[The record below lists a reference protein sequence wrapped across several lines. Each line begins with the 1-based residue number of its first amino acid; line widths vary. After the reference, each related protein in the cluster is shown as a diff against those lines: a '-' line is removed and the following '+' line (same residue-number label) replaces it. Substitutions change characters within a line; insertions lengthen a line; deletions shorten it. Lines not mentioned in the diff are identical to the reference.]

1 MVSDPTAITVRTH
14 CHSDFNGPWEPFTLA
29 EREKFLELLHSCA
42 DFAEIEIVAFAIH
55 PASFDI
61 VVDTPRQIELSRQE
75 MLTRLEKV
83 TAPAQFELNQR
94 DLRANDPAAW
104 TRLSARFGNVSA
116 FIKQLK
122 QLVTSSYHRG
132 HGSSGTLWNSRF
144 NITYVQAGH
153 TSRIL
158 SAWLDHAAVRTG
170 ETTCADQ
177 DRFSTFGRAVA
188 GDERARAMIA
198 KLFEPEDGSQSWMEI
213 AKTYHTFI
221 QADAVTT
228 RTPRSIN
235 GVPRLTRSQLL
246 LTQVPHFRGGLAFGN
261 EAFVENFYQL
271 NSHEF
276 GPRRKRGGHLL
287 AGQNDPNLWTIRQKI
302 DLRRI

>member
-1 MVSDPTAITVRTH
+1 
-14 CHSDFNGPWEPFTLA
+14 
-29 EREKFLELLHSCA
+29 
-42 DFAEIEIVAFAIH
+42 
-55 PASFDI
+55 
-61 VVDTPRQIELSRQE
+61 
-75 MLTRLEKV
+75 
-83 TAPAQFELNQR
+83 
-94 DLRANDPAAW
+94 
-104 TRLSARFGNVSA
+104 
-116 FIKQLK
+116 
-122 QLVTSSYHRG
+122 
-132 HGSSGTLWNSRF
+132 
-144 NITYVQAGH
+144 
-153 TSRIL
+153 
-158 SAWLDHAAVRTG
+158 
-170 ETTCADQ
+170 
-177 DRFSTFGRAVA
+177 
-188 GDERARAMIA
+188 MIA

-287 AGQNDPNLWTIRQKI
+287 AGQNDPNLWTIRQKT

>member
-1 MVSDPTAITVRTH
+1 MISDPTAMTIRTH
-14 CHSDFNGPWEPFTLA
+14 CHSDFNGPWEPFSTA
-29 EREKFLELLHSCA
+29 EREKFLELLYSCA
-42 DFAEIEIVAFAIH
+42 DFAGIEIVAFSIH

-61 VVDTPRQIELSRQE
+61 VVDTPRQIKLSRKE
-75 MLTRLEKV
+75 MLTRLEKI
-83 TAPAQFELNQR
+83 TAPAQFEVNQQE
-94 DLRANDPAAW
+94 LRSNDPAAW

-122 QLVTSSYHRG
+122 LLVTRNYHRG

-158 SAWLDHAAVRTG
+158 SAWLDHSAVRDG

-177 DRFSTFGRAVA
+177 DRFSTFGRAVT

-198 KLFEPEDGSQSWMEI
+198 KLFGPLDGSQSWREI
-213 AKTYHTFI
+213 AKAYRTFI
-221 QADAVTT
+221 QEDVVTT
-228 RTPRSIN
+228 RAPRSID
-235 GVPRLTRSQLL
+235 GVQRLTRSQLL

-261 EAFVENFYQL
+261 EAFVENFFQL

-276 GPRRKRGGHLL
+276 GPRRKRGGHPL
-287 AGQNDPNLWTIRQKI
+287 AGQNDPDLWTIRQKT